1 MIPEPASLLACLDPA
16 IDPGLWFIFYS
27 DDEGV
32 AAIDLTREHPDIG
45 YKNFEST
52 LNFADTTP
60 ETEKLVLLGGP
71 ERPDDAL
78 VILHET
84 AAAAPDSHRLN
95 DEFSFLSY
103 NYVLLP
109 GHPPRL
115 TTPDNRPSEIRLK
128 RPSGL
133 VIAMGYRVF
142 DTPAITAE
150 IKAGRWL
157 CLPATPAIVFH
168 THRRERRAGLL
179 GLMN

>member
-1 MIPEPASLLACLDPA
+1 MTPDPGSLLACLDPA
-16 IDPGLWFIFYS
+16 IDPGLWFVFYS
-27 DDEGV
+27 DREGA
-32 AAIDLTREHPDIG
+32 AAIDITREHANIG
-45 YKNFEST
+45 YKGFEAT
-52 LNFADTTP
+52 LNFTDTTP
-60 ETEKLVLLGGP
+60 ETEKLVLAGGP

-84 AAAAPDSHRLN
+84 AATAPDSHPIN
-95 DEFSFLSY
+95 DDFSFLSY

-109 GHPPRL
+109 GQPPRL

-133 VIAMGYRVF
+133 VIAMGYRIF
-142 DTPAITAE
+142 DTPALSTE

-157 CLPATPAIVFH
+157 CLPATPRIVFH
-168 THRRERRAGLL
+168 TPRRERREGLL